1 MYVSLLNRHTIGFRE
16 RKKKKNHV
24 RSSSQIKD
32 QHIGSTAHIS
42 YSYCE

>member
-16 RKKKKNHV
+16 REKKNHV